1 MKIPDELK
9 QQILTHAKAASP
21 QEACG
26 LVVLN
31 EGELHYLPC
40 QNIAATPTQFFEI
53 SPEDFIS
60 AEASGE
66 IVAVV
71 HSHPDSSTEKGLP
84 YLSPADLACQR
95 RLGLP
100 FWLVCGGELQIFR
113 PIAPLVGREFVN
125 NRQDCRNI
133 ILDAYMLSGVELPD
147 NSVYEFEWFEHSN
160 LYEEGLAALGFERL
174 TDEQPPQL
182 GDVLLFQIGANVANH
197 AGVYLGNQQFIHHSQ
212 NRLSARAIY
221 DGYWLHTTHS
231 IWRFKQWQQLHF
243 TAILNDLAASQ
254 SS

>member
-1 MKIPDELK
+1 MLISEPLR
-9 QQILTHAKAASP
+9 QAILTHANAASP

-31 EGELHYLPC
+31 KGELNYLPC
-40 QNIAATPTQFFEI
+40 QNIADTPTQFFEI
-53 SPEDFIS
+53 SPEDFIQ

-95 RLGLP
+95 RLNLP

-125 NRQDCRNI
+125 QTQDCRI
-133 ILDAYMLSGVELPD
+133 LCLDAYMLAGLDIDQSELR
-147 NSVYEFEWFEHSN
+147 YEFEWFEQGEN
-160 LYEEGLAALGFERL
+160 LYEQYLVKAEFDKLNLGE
-174 TDEQPPQL
+174 PPQL
-182 GDVLLFQIGANVANH
+182 GDVVLLQVGSPVPNH
-197 AGVYLGNQQFIHHSQ
+197 AGIYLGDQTMLHHSQ
-212 NRLSARAIY
+212 GRLSARVPY
-221 DGYWLHTTHS
+221 DGAWLHQTHS
-231 IWRFKQWQQLHF
+231 IWRHKKWQQLNF
-243 TAILNDLAASQ
+243 MAILNDLPMSR
-254 SS
+254 